1 MAELTSF
8 FEIETARPKRAWLA
22 TLRTALKYRRTQVG
36 VVIALAIL
44 TIAFLG
50 PLFAP
55 YEPSQFV
62 SKPFAK
68 PSAEYLLGTDVRG
81 RDVLSRV
88 LHGGLAV
95 VWMSVAA
102 ATVGMV
108 LGTSIGMLA
117 AYSRGW
123 FGELLMRVMDVFLA
137 LPTII
142 LVLMVVSLL
151 GPQQWLI
158 VLLVG
163 ISHMPQ
169 VARVAQGVASDVARR
184 DFVLF
189 AEALNVPRWKILY
202 REILPNIMTPLLVEY
217 GIRIVW
223 AIAGIAA
230 LSVMGYGIQPP
241 DADWGLLINENRGR
255 LATRPIPVLA
265 PALLIALFALGV
277 NLIAEGLS
285 ATISGV
291 ARKAGAK

>member
-1 MAELTSF
+1 MADLTTL
-8 FEIETARPKRAWLA
+8 IDAPVLRPKRIWLE
-22 TLRTALKYRRTQVG
+22 TLRKSLTYRRTQIG
-36 VVIALAIL
+36 LAI
-44 TIAFLG
+44 TIMILLVALLG
-50 PLFAP
+50 PLLSP
-55 YEPSQFV
+55 YEPSAFIGR
-62 SKPFAK
+62 PFAQ
-68 PSAEYLLGTDVRG
+68 PSAEFWLGTDVRG

-88 LHGGLAV
+88 LNGGLAV

-102 ATVGMV
+102 ATVGIV
-108 LGTSIGMLA
+108 LGASIGMLA

-123 FGELLMRVMDVFLA
+123 FAELLMRTMDVFLA
-137 LPTII
+137 LPSVIM
-142 LVLMVVSLL
+142 VLMFVSLL

-169 VARVAQGVASDVARR
+169 VARVMQGVASDIARR
-184 DFVLF
+184 DFILF
-189 AEALNVPRWKILY
+189 AEALNVPRWKILF
-202 REILPNIMTPLLVEY
+202 REILPNIMTPLMVEY

-223 AIAGIAA
+223 SIAGIAA

-255 LATRPIPVLA
+255 LATRPLPVLA

-277 NLIAEGLS
+277 NLMAEGLS

-291 ARKAGAK
+291 ARKTGAR